1 LLARGS
7 ESDRK
12 RKTPIL
18 SRDGHG
24 AVVTTVTPRQNHERQ
39 RSSRRRPLLR
49 RQRLQ
54 NLRGVTLGLDLR
66 KHLRDLALF
75 VDDKRAALDAHV
87 LAAVHAF
94 FFPDPVGL
102 GDGVVGIRHK
112 REGQL
117 VLGCE
122 LSLRLRLIRR
132 DADDL
137 GVLLRK
143 FLQGVAKLGRF
154 LGSARCVCLGEEV
167 EDHALPAELGELKLA
182 GANVRRPIADL
193 KSHMPRL

>member
-1 LLARGS
+1 M
-7 ESDRK
+7 
-12 RKTPIL
+12 
-18 SRDGHG
+18 
-24 AVVTTVTPRQNHERQ
+24 
-39 RSSRRRPLLR
+39 
-49 RQRLQ
+49 
-54 NLRGVTLGLDLR
+54 
-66 KHLRDLALF
+66 
-75 VDDKRAALDAHV
+75 
-87 LAAVHAF
+87 
-94 FFPDPVGL
+94 
-102 GDGVVGIRHK
+102 VGIRHK

-122 LSLRLRLIRR
+122 LRLLLCLIRR

-154 LGSARCVCLGEEV
+154 LGSAGCVCFGEKV
-167 EDHALPAELGELKLA
+167 DHHALPAQFGELKFA